1 MMGSGRLPSL
11 QCTALKVRK
20 SNSNNNTY
28 DHTSNSNNSTYGH
41 TSKRTATVL
50 PVIMQYTFYCSL
62 RQVQGKSCPSRICEL
77 SMVLY
82 KVGLG
87 AQNTK
92 KRG

>member
-1 MMGSGRLPSL
+1 MGSGRLPSL
-11 QCTALKVRK
+11 QCTALTVRK
-20 SNSNNNTY
+20 SNSNYSTY
-28 DHTSNSNNSTYGH
+28 EHTSNSNNSTYGH
-41 TSKRTATVL
+41 TSKRTVL

-62 RQVQGKSCPSRICEL
+62 RQVQGKSRPSRVCEL